1 MADNKK
7 IFLGFK
13 QVTAKTFET
22 TTDKQ
27 GYFWLVRDV
36 EKGTADIW
44 FGNKH
49 YSSFDPTIASDVETL
64 KELVNG
70 ILSDVYTKEGVDELL
85 KGKVD
90 VEAFESYKEE
100 IVEALSKKL
109 EASDLEGYAKTD
121 DVVSNETF
129 EGYKEEVSI
138 ELDKKANSLD
148 VYTKEEV
155 DSKLSV
161 INRFVNIEIVDE
173 LPTENISDTTIYLVK
188 DKESEGDL
196 YTEFIYLNGVWEN
209 LGKQTVDFSKYSTTE
224 EINALLEV
232 LTTNLNNRIDE
243 VEKTVTDSLTDL
255 SKKVKN
261 VEDELANK
269 LEASDLEGYEN
280 KIEKV
285 TLFGN
290 EINVVDKTIAI
301 DFQSD
306 DVKLG
311 VDITTVEKD
320 EETGEET
327 EVVVF
332 SKDKTV
338 SETLQGI
345 YASLKSGLSGGVTS
359 VTAADDSVKVTGD
372 TNNKEIKVQVSAA
385 ADNRLSIRTV
395 DGEKGLYVAP
405 LYYDGDDTDVE

>member
-7 IFLGFK
+7 VFLGFK

-22 TTDKQ
+22 VVDKQ

-36 EKGTADIW
+36 EKRTADIW

-49 YSSFDPTIASDVETL
+49 YCSYDPTLASDVASL

-90 VEAFESYKEE
+90 VETFESYKEE

-109 EASDLEGYAKTD
+109 EASDLNDYAKTEE
-121 DVVSNETF
+121 VVSNEVF
-129 EGYKEEVSI
+129 ESYKEEVSV
-138 ELDKKANSLD
+138 ELGKKANSAN

-161 INRFVNIEIVDE
+161 INRFVNIEVVDE
-173 LPTENISDTTIYLVK
+173 LPTENISETTIYLVK
-188 DKESEGDL
+188 DKESDNDL
-196 YTEFIYLNGVWEN
+196 YTEYIYVNGVWEN
-209 LGKQTVDFSKYSTTE
+209 LGKQTVDFSNYSTTE
-224 EINALLEV
+224 EMNAAIAELAS
-232 LTTNLNNRIDE
+232 D
-243 VEKTVTDSLTDL
+243 
-255 SKKVKN
+255 

-320 EETGEET
+320 AETGEES
-327 EVVVF
+327 EVIVF
-332 SKDKTV
+332 GKDKTV

-372 TNNKEIKVQVSAA
+372 VNNKEIKVQVSVA

-405 LYYDGDDTDVE
+405 LYYDGDDTEVE

>member
-7 IFLGFK
+7 VFLGFK

-22 TTDKQ
+22 ATDKQ

-49 YSSFDPTIASDVETL
+49 YSSFDPAIASDVETL

-90 VEAFESYKEE
+90 VEVFESYKEE
-100 IVEALSKKL
+100 IVEALSSKL
-109 EASDLEGYAKTD
+109 EASDLDGYAKTD

-138 ELDKKANSLD
+138 ELDKKANTLD

-209 LGKQTVDFSKYSTTE
+209 LGRQTVDFSKYSTTE
-224 EINALLEV
+224 EINALLEA

-372 TNNKEIKVQVSAA
+372 TNNKEIKM
-385 ADNRLSIRTV
+385 
-395 DGEKGLYVAP
+395 
-405 LYYDGDDTDVE
+405 